1 MKEDWVAIEG
11 YPNYAVSNYGRV
23 LNIQRDTIL
32 KPRPNDEGYLRVSLS
47 LGGVVRDQYVHRL
60 VAAAFFTGYDPRE
73 QVFHYNGDK
82 EENTVNNIRMKKR
95 SRFEGG
101 LAMRTR
107 KQTGKRVEVV
117 ETGDVYRTARDCARY
132 IGGDYGSV
140 YACLR
145 GDRRSH
151 MGYTFRYYDEWYGEN
166 AA

>member
-1 MKEDWVAIEG
+1 MKEDWVEIEG

-23 LNIQRDTIL
+23 LNIQRDTFL
-32 KPRPNDEGYLRVSLS
+32 KGRPNDEGYLRVSLS
-47 LGGVVRDQYVHRL
+47 IDGRVQDQYVHRL
-60 VAAAFFTGYDPRE
+60 VAAAFFTGYDSRE
-73 QVFHYNGDK
+73 QVFHYDGDK
-82 EENTVNNIRMKKR
+82 ENNTVDNIRMKKR
-95 SRFEGG
+95 SRAGDIW
-101 LAMRTR
+101 LNRTR

-166 AA
+166 VA